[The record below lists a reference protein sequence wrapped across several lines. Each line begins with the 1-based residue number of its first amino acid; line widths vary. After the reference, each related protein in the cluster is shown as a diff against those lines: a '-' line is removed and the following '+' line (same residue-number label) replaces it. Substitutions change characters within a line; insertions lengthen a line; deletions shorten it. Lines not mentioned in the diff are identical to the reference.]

1 MSSIGPSETIEL
13 VPIEDT
19 SLLAFY
25 RDMNLP
31 ERRTFWACAS
41 GWALDGM
48 DFQIYPLVI
57 GTIIAMWKVDPGT
70 AGLAGTVTLLASAVG
85 GWLGGYLADRIGR
98 VRTLQLTILWFS
110 FFSLLC
116 AFVQNFDQ
124 LLIARALLG
133 LGFGGEWAAG
143 AVLMGETIRP
153 QYRGRA
159 VGTVQS
165 GWAVGWGIAV
175 LTQAI
180 LFSYFPPEIAWR
192 WMFAIGA
199 LPALLVFFLIFSLGA
214 IAVILLYTQLPL
226 TNEVLWLLGFP
237 LGFFAS
243 GYFSGVGAFLTELY
257 PTRLRGSGQGFC
269 YNFGRGIGALF
280 PFLVGALSNYTS
292 LANAIAIF
300 AVLAYGVFFLAA
312 FALPETRG
320 RILHAD
326 A

>member
-1 MSSIGPSETIEL
+1 MSGAVEPPGAIEL
-13 VPIEDT
+13 APMEDT

-31 ERRTFWACAS
+31 ERRTFWACAA

-48 DFQIYPLVI
+48 DFMIYPLVI
-57 GTIIAMWKVDPGT
+57 GTIIALWKVDPST

-98 VRTLQLTILWFS
+98 VKTLQFTILWFS
-110 FFSLLC
+110 FFSLVC

-159 VGTVQS
+159 VGSVQS
-165 GWAVGWGIAV
+165 GWAVGWGLAV

-199 LPALLVFFLIFSLGA
+199 LPALLVFFLRRYVEEPE
-214 IAVILLYTQLPL
+214 IAAATRAKQVTSGDRPPL
-226 TNEVLWLLGFP
+226 WE
-237 LGFFAS
+237 
-243 GYFSGVGAFLTELY
+243 
-257 PTRLRGSGQGFC
+257 
-269 YNFGRGIGALF
+269 
-280 PFLVGALSNYTS
+280 
-292 LANAIAIF
+292 IF
-300 AVLAYGVFFLAA
+300 AGPILKTTILASLMSTGC
-312 FALPETRG
+312 
-320 RILHAD
+320 
-326 A
+326 

>member
-1 MSSIGPSETIEL
+1 MSTSEPSASIQ
-13 VPIEDT
+13 VAPIEDS

-48 DFQIYPLVI
+48 DFMIYPLVI
-57 GTIIAMWKVDPGT
+57 GTIIVMWQVDPGT

-110 FFSLLC
+110 FFSLVC

-124 LLIARALLG
+124 LLVARALLG

-159 VGTVQS
+159 VGSVQS
-165 GWAVGWGIAV
+165 GWAVGWGLAV
-175 LTQAI
+175 LSQAI
-180 LFSYFPPEIAWR
+180 LFSFCR
-192 WMFAIGA
+192 RKSHGA
-199 LPALLVFFLIFSLGA
+199 GCSRSARCRRCWCFISGA
-214 IAVILLYTQLPL
+214 TSPS
-226 TNEVLWLLGFP
+226 P
-237 LGFFAS
+237 
-243 GYFSGVGAFLTELY
+243 
-257 PTRLRGSGQGFC
+257 RLRPQ
-269 YNFGRGIGALF
+269 RG
-280 PFLVGALSNYTS
+280 
-292 LANAIAIF
+292 
-300 AVLAYGVFFLAA
+300 
-312 FALPETRG
+312 
-320 RILHAD
+320 
-326 A
+326 